1 MKITFEQTIQCATV
15 DSSLIALTF
24 GSQSCLLEFDDG
36 TISDED
42 KLNNLYNK
50 QVKNLNDLVYVFKR
64 MLTNQY
70 NMFGYINIT
79 ED

>member
-1 MKITFEQTIQCATV
+1 
-15 DSSLIALTF
+15 
-24 GSQSCLLEFDDG
+24 LLEFDEG
-36 TISDED
+36 MISDED
-42 KLNNLYNK
+42 KLNNVYNK

>member
-1 MKITFEQTIQCATV
+1 M
-15 DSSLIALTF
+15 IALTF
-24 GSQSCLLEFDDG
+24 GSQSCLLEFDEG
-36 TISDED
+36 MISDED
-42 KLNNLYNK
+42 KLNNVYNK